1 MEVSAVRNHLLAT
14 YSYHSEGGFFGQVT
28 VEDSRLHRRPY
39 NAPFSRPA
47 VVKKESLI
55 RDKID
60 TIKDALDKACGTNEV
75 VDISSYYR
83 ALTTD
88 IIASFAF
95 GKDMD
100 LLHNLGK
107 AERLYAVWRAQWKR
121 MARFESHG
129 IRYSILPW
137 MEWFIS
143 FLPSGQSSKQAKADG
158 MKAWVD
164 YQEVCL
170 HLH

>member
-1 MEVSAVRNHLLAT
+1 MI
-14 YSYHSEGGFFGQVT
+14 
-28 VEDSRLHRRPY
+28 
-39 NAPFSRPA
+39 
-47 VVKKESLI
+47 KKESLI
-55 RDKID
+55 REKID
-60 TIKDALDKACGTNEV
+60 TIKDALEKACGTDEA

-100 LLHNLGK
+100 LLHDLGK
-107 AERLYAVWRAQWKR
+107 AERLYATWRAQWKR

-137 MEWFIS
+137 VEWVMS
-143 FLPSGQSSKQAKADG
+143 FLPSRKSSKEELDG
-158 MKAWVD
+158 IRSWLD
-164 YQEVCL
+164 YQEVRCKFCIL
-170 HLH
+170 LRLTYRVF